1 MAINIPAGSTFLN
14 TPAIRALLEKQRKK
28 PNLSPAATS
37 ELDRLLARPLPSRP
51 GAAATTPAAATST
64 PVATTPVTT
73 TDDVK
78 RPTPA
83 EKWGNLKG

>member
-28 PNLSPAATS
+28 PNLSPAATA
-37 ELDRLLARPLPSRP
+37 ELDRLLARPLPTPPAR
-51 GAAATTPAAATST
+51 GASQPTTPAATTPA
-64 PVATTPVTT
+64 T

-83 EKWGNLKG
+83 EKWGFLKG